1 MWESYSEAALNPEL
15 ALFVGPDAASQ
26 TAVDAVDVLTEHLCV
41 ACGCTA
47 VS

>member
-1 MWESYSEAALNPEL
+1 MWESCSEAALDPEL

-26 TAVDAVDVLTEHLCV
+26 TVVDAVDMPTEHLSV
-41 ACGCTA
+41 VCGCAA